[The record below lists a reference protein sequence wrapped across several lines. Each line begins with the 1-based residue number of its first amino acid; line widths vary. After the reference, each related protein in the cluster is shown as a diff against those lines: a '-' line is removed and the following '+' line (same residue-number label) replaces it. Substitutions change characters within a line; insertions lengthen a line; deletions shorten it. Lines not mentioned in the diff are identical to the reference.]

1 VFLVHFDPQI
11 TARKVSALLR
21 AGVRGVDEACPIV
34 RQQYHG
40 LWLDPLIHPGDV
52 NQVEFRIDLSNAEMG
67 NVNPAK
73 DSRIRGIRFYL
84 MLIMN

>member
-1 VFLVHFDPQI
+1 
-11 TARKVSALLR
+11 
-21 AGVRGVDEACPIV
+21 
-34 RQQYHG
+34 
-40 LWLDPLIHPGDV
+40 LIHPGDV